1 MNKSRLEAFSDGVFA
16 IVITLLILDIRIPDV
31 KYEHLAEAIG
41 TIIPHIIAYVMSFLV
56 IGLYWIFHHNTAQL
70 VQKVDRPFIWLNI
83 VFLLFV
89 SFMPFPTTLMGK
101 YPFTQ
106 IPVLIYGANLLLA
119 NITGWIITVYTYKRD
134 HLKTESFTPA
144 IFKRQMKVYAI
155 VNGLY
160 VIALVITFV
169 NPTISYIVFIGVFAL
184 LIMTTKSNKHG
195 V

>member
-16 IVITLLILDIRIPDV
+16 IVITLLILDIRIPNVD
-31 KYEHLAEAIG
+31 YDHLGEALVGIM
-41 TIIPHIIAYVMSFLV
+41 PHIIAYVMSFLV

-106 IPVLIYGANLLLA
+106 IPVLMYGANLLAA
-119 NITGWIITVYTYKRD
+119 NITGRIITVYTYRRD

-144 IFKRQMKVYAI
+144 IYKRQMRVYLF

-160 VIALVITFV
+160 VLAMAITFI
-169 NPTISYIVFIGVFAL
+169 NPTISYVVFAGVFVL
-184 LIMTTKSNKHG
+184 LIMSTKSNKHG

>member
-1 MNKSRLEAFSDGVFA
+1 MNKTRLEAFSDGVFA

-31 KYEHLAEAIG
+31 DYNHLLEALEKIL
-41 TIIPHIIAYVMSFLV
+41 PHIIAYVMSFLV

-70 VQKVDRPFIWLNI
+70 VQKVDRPFIWMNI

-89 SFMPFPTTLMGK
+89 SFMPFPTMLMGK

-106 IPVLIYGANLLLA
+106 IPVLIYGVNLLLA

-134 HLKTESFTPA
+134 HLRTASFTPE
-144 IFKRQMKVYAI
+144 IFKKQMKVYSI

-160 VIALVITFV
+160 IVAIAITFV
-169 NPTISYIVFIGVFAL
+169 NPTVSYIVFAGVFGL
-184 LIMTTKSNKHG
+184 LIMSTKSNKHG

>member
-1 MNKSRLEAFSDGVFA
+1 MNQSRLEAFSDGVFA

-31 KYEHLAEAIG
+31 KYDHLAEAIC

-119 NITGWIITVYTYKRD
+119 NITGWIITVYTYRRD
-134 HLKTESFTPA
+134 QLKTESFTPA

-169 NPTISYIVFIGVFAL
+169 NPTVSYIVFIGVFAL